1 MEDIYLIPIRLKP
14 LNFTIQNIYLKD
26 IYYIYPKE
34 YEEKIGNICIRTYKE
49 KDSNYDVIHIGEVID
64 KIKEKLSTAHITF
77 LKTDDVVIFFNE
89 NKKDIKQVYLP
100 KTCKIEYTRP
110 MIKFKV
116 DGTPY
121 PSGTTIKII
130 YKDIKKEITIV
141 PISGRV
147 LIKEGKYEV

>member
-89 NKKDIKQVYLP
+89 NKKD
-100 KTCKIEYTRP
+100 R
-110 MIKFKV
+110 
-116 DGTPY
+116 
-121 PSGTTIKII
+121 
-130 YKDIKKEITIV
+130 
-141 PISGRV
+141 IS
-147 LIKEGKYEV
+147 

>member
-77 LKTDDVVIFFNE
+77 LKTDDVVIIVPNPTPINLLYFF
-89 NKKDIKQVYLP
+89 
-100 KTCKIEYTRP
+100 
-110 MIKFKV
+110 F
-116 DGTPY
+116 
-121 PSGTTIKII
+121 IKINPLFI
-130 YKDIKKEITIV
+130 YFLNNFYYYYNIYYSVRQYIFKITCIIMQKV
-141 PISGRV
+141 I
-147 LIKEGKYEV
+147 

>member
-89 NKKDIKQVYLP
+89 RKGFKK
-100 KTCKIEYTRP
+100 
-110 MIKFKV
+110 
-116 DGTPY
+116 
-121 PSGTTIKII
+121 
-130 YKDIKKEITIV
+130 
-141 PISGRV
+141 
-147 LIKEGKYEV
+147 LIFQCALHL

>member
-77 LKTDDVVIFFNE
+77 LKTDDIG
-89 NKKDIKQVYLP
+89 IL
-100 KTCKIEYTRP
+100 
-110 MIKFKV
+110 
-116 DGTPY
+116 
-121 PSGTTIKII
+121 
-130 YKDIKKEITIV
+130 IV
-141 PISGRV
+141 
-147 LIKEGKYEV
+147 L

>member
-89 NKKDIKQVYLP
+89 NKKDRTKYL
-100 KTCKIEYTRP
+100 
-110 MIKFKV
+110 
-116 DGTPY
+116 
-121 PSGTTIKII
+121 
-130 YKDIKKEITIV
+130 
-141 PISGRV
+141 RV
-147 LIKEGKYEV
+147 LLVSIVVLMGSISAESHSL

>member
-89 NKKDIKQVYLP
+89 NKKDRK
-100 KTCKIEYTRP
+100 
-110 MIKFKV
+110 
-116 DGTPY
+116 
-121 PSGTTIKII
+121 
-130 YKDIKKEITIV
+130 IKKGMI
-141 PISGRV
+141 
-147 LIKEGKYEV
+147 

>member
-89 NKKDIKQVYLP
+89 NKKDRTNK
-100 KTCKIEYTRP
+100 R
-110 MIKFKV
+110 
-116 DGTPY
+116 
-121 PSGTTIKII
+121 
-130 YKDIKKEITIV
+130 
-141 PISGRV
+141 R
-147 LIKEGKYEV
+147 

>member
-64 KIKEKLSTAHITF
+64 KIKEKLQHI
-77 LKTDDVVIFFNE
+77 
-89 NKKDIKQVYLP
+89 
-100 KTCKIEYTRP
+100 
-110 MIKFKV
+110 
-116 DGTPY
+116 
-121 PSGTTIKII
+121 
-130 YKDIKKEITIV
+130 
-141 PISGRV
+141 
-147 LIKEGKYEV
+147 